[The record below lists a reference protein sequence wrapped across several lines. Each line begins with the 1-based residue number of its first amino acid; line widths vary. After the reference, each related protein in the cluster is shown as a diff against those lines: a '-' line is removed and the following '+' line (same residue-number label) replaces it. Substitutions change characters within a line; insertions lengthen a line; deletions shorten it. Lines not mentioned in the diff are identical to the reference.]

1 MSSFFKNY
9 KNILRI
15 SPNVGGDDATL
26 ILNSDINGL
35 QLSDSKGIMLPIHFR
50 NSQSPDD
57 ENFITIQTKT
67 DCDTTVTENFITR
80 NSLMID
86 ELFIG
91 DISYPSIEPKENQV
105 LGFVKSEDSITWMD
119 ITEKF

>member
-1 MSSFFKNY
+1 MSSFFNNY

-15 SPNVGGDDATL
+15 SPNENGDDATHL
-26 ILNSDINGL
+26 LKSDSV

-57 ENFITIQTKT
+57 INFITIQTKT

-80 NSLMID
+80 NSLIID

-91 DISYPSIEPKENQV
+91 DISYPLIEPKENQV
-105 LGFVKSEDSITWMD
+105 LGFVKNEDSITWLD